1 MANSHQ
7 NKTHVFYGQALHEE
21 NGSCEPEQ
29 KLWRAVLN
37 QALVD
42 AFEINTI
49 WICDHEK
56 VDVDNFFKTRTK
68 EFDELCE
75 KANLDPTRL
84 WRKIQRLKGV
94 KVGFLIPNK
103 QEKNTLEIF
112 NQFKERR
119 KNYVQSH
126 WRHNVG

>member
-1 MANSHQ
+1 MASSAQ
-7 NKTHVFYGQALHEE
+7 NKTHVFYGEALHE
-21 NGSCEPEQ
+21 SDYVTAEQ

-42 AFEINTI
+42 AFEMNTI

-56 VDVDNFFKTRTK
+56 VDVDNFFKTRTE
-68 EFDELCE
+68 EFDELCD
-75 KANLDPTRL
+75 KAGLDSTRL
-84 WRKIQRLKGV
+84 WRRIQRLKGV
-94 KVGFLIPNK
+94 QVGFLNANK
-103 QEKNTLEIF
+103 NEKNILDMF
-112 NQFKERR
+112 HQFKERR

>member
-1 MANSHQ
+1 MASSHQ
-7 NKTHVFYGQALHEE
+7 NKTHVFWGQALHE
-21 NGSCEPEQ
+21 SDHVTAEQ

-42 AFEINTI
+42 AFEMNTI

-56 VDVDNFFKTRTK
+56 VDVDNFFKTRTP
-68 EFDELCE
+68 EFDELCD
-75 KANLDPTRL
+75 KAGLDSTRL

-94 KVGFLIPNK
+94 QVGFLNPNK
-103 QEKNTLEIF
+103 NEKNILSMF
-112 NQFKERR
+112 HQFKERR

>member
-21 NGSCEPEQ
+21 NDSCKPEQ